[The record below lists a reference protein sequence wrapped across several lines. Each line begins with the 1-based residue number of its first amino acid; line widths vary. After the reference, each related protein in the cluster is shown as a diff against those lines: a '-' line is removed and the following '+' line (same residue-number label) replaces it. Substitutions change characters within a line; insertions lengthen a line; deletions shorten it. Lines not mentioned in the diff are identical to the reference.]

1 MVRLILVICF
11 AFSLPSIGKEVYTW
25 ADEYGVIHISDTP
38 ATNNATKLTLPTV
51 SSQAKH
57 QGMKEESKI
66 EKPDSG
72 SKTPPPLS
80 IKVIS
85 PTNGET
91 IRSNSGALNV
101 KIELNRALSDHEKLQ
116 LLIDN
121 KPIGALST
129 KKVWEIKNLD
139 RGAHSFSIQLVVS
152 GKVIAS
158 SSLVTVYLHQASV
171 N

>member
-25 ADEYGVIHISDTP
+25 TDEYGVRHISDTP
-38 ATNNATKLTLPTV
+38 AANNATKLTLPTL
-51 SSQAKH
+51 SSEPKNQVT
-57 QGMKEESKI
+57 EEENRI

-80 IKVIS
+80 IKIIS

-91 IRSNSGALNV
+91 IRSNSGALSV
-101 KIELNRALSDHEKLQ
+101 KIELNRALLDHEKLQ
-116 LLIDN
+116 LFMDN
-121 KPIGALST
+121 KPVGALST
-129 KKVWEIKNLD
+129 KKVWEIENLE

-158 SSLVTVYLHQASV
+158 TSLVTVYLHQASV